1 MCLVKKSPRK
11 AVKPVEA
18 EPTVGEF
25 DSILLDS
32 KVIEQPL
39 PILSKAPET
48 NELVRQILFYPH
60 LTNLFIPSDSI
71 IG

>member
-25 DSILLDS
+25 DSIQLDS

-39 PILSKAPET
+39 PTLSKAPET
-48 NELVRQILFYPH
+48 NELVSRILFRPY
-60 LTNLFIPSDSI
+60 LTNLSILSDPI